1 MVYKQV
7 YRLSIFSIYTF
18 SEDATLILRGIN
30 RTEYE
35 LALRE
40 VWEYFE
46 FAIREPNV
54 DELKNE
60 LYEAMAW
67 YYAPWPLIEDGQQN
81 KIELSYV
88 RII

>member
-1 MVYKQV
+1 M
-7 YRLSIFSIYTF
+7 
-18 SEDATLILRGIN
+18 
-30 RTEYE
+30 
-35 LALRE
+35 ALRE

-46 FAIREPNV
+46 WAIREPNV

-67 YYAPWPLIEDGQQN
+67 YYAPWPLIEDGRQN

>member
-1 MVYKQV
+1 M
-7 YRLSIFSIYTF
+7 
-18 SEDATLILRGIN
+18 
-30 RTEYE
+30 
-35 LALRE
+35 ALRE

-46 FAIREPNV
+46 WAIREPNV
-54 DELKNE
+54 DELKNK